1 MYAVRSLVTL
11 SILVAAL
18 GCGGDSSTSLANVP
32 LPGTYTLRTINRL
45 PLPYTILAQDSVKV
59 ELMGDS
65 FTLADDRSWSEFG
78 TRRITFSGQVVTDTI
93 SVTGTYVLSGTRI
106 TLIAANGSTDGT
118 IGGGTL
124 TLTNDAVVA
133 VYQK

>member
-1 MYAVRSLVTL
+1 MRRFLTLLVVAGSL
-11 SILVAAL
+11 S
-18 GCGGDSSTSLANVP
+18 CGGDSSTSPANVP
-32 LPGTYTLRTINRL
+32 VPGTYTLRTINRL
-45 PLPYTILAQDSVKV
+45 SLPYTILQQDSVKV

-65 FTLADDRSWSEFG
+65 FTLADDRTWSEFG
-78 TRRITFSGQVVTDTI
+78 TRRVTFSGQVVTDTI
-93 SVTGTYVLSGTRI
+93 AFTGTYVLSGNMI

>member
-1 MYAVRSLVTL
+1 MRRFFVPL
-11 SILVAAL
+11 LVATAL
-18 GCGGDSSTSLANVP
+18 ACGGDSSTSLANVP
-32 LPGTYTLRTINRL
+32 VPGTYTLRTINRL
-45 PLPYTILAQDSVKV
+45 SLPYTILQQDSVKV

-65 FTLADDRSWSEFG
+65 FTLADDRTWSEFG

-93 SVTGTYVLSGTRI
+93 AFTGTYVLSGTSI

>member
-1 MYAVRSLVTL
+1 MRRFFVPL
-11 SILVAAL
+11 LVATAL
-18 GCGGDSSTSLANVP
+18 ACGGDSSTSLANVP
-32 LPGTYTLRTINRL
+32 VPGTYTLRTINRL
-45 PLPYTILAQDSVKV
+45 SLPYTILQQDSVKV

>member
-1 MYAVRSLVTL
+1 MRRFFVPL
-11 SILVAAL
+11 LVATAL
-18 GCGGDSSTSLANVP
+18 ACGGDSSTSLANVP
-32 LPGTYTLRTINRL
+32 VPGTYTLRTINRL
-45 PLPYTILAQDSVKV
+45 SLPYTILQQDSVKV

-65 FTLADDRSWSEFG
+65 FTLADDRTWSEFG

-93 SVTGTYVLSGTRI
+93 AFTGTYVLSGTRI
-106 TLIAANGSTDGT
+106 TLIEANGSTDGT

>member
-1 MYAVRSLVTL
+1 MRRFFVPL
-11 SILVAAL
+11 LVATAL
-18 GCGGDSSTSLANVP
+18 ACGGDSSTSLTNVP
-32 LPGTYTLRTINRL
+32 VPGTYTLRTVNRL
-45 PLPYTILAQDSVKV
+45 SLPYTILQQDSVKV

-78 TRRITFSGQVVTDTI
+78 TRRVTFGSQVVTDTI
-93 SVTGTYVLSGTRI
+93 AFTGTYVLSGTRI